1 MSEIGTAVPKSDN
14 QFVFSEDV
22 FEENLIVEES
32 LAENQRVSST
42 TSFFCLFMILKL
54 VNERRIEREEVN
66 S

>member
-22 FEENLIVEES
+22 FEENLIVQES

-42 TSFFCLFMILKL
+42 TSL
-54 VNERRIEREEVN
+54 VSLIYNI
-66 S
+66 

>member
-22 FEENLIVEES
+22 FDENLIVQES

-42 TSFFCLFMILKL
+42 TSL
-54 VNERRIEREEVN
+54 VSLIYNI
-66 S
+66 